1 MYGTL
6 TVDCCVEA
14 AEIRPV
20 ARNLIYLRA
29 STLRTDAPRT
39 SGPRLEEQQ
48 QAGMECF
55 CLLDVPVLV
64 RLFAFG
70 VFLLP
75 RSKSRAT
82 KQIGVT
88 LIMSKDGEDP
98 VGGLS
103 GRADDGDDADTNAS
117 PAAVA
122 QRMSGIGTTTRT
134 DAVGPAS
141 NGGSGMPPSH
151 PATVPQSVPS
161 SIPPGRSLMTAVEW
175 SPIVGKDTVMEEDA
189 SKVPPLPPNLSPADL
204 TAQPQQNG
212 AVGAASD
219 GSTGLD
225 IDQVLGLVD
234 DLPDPASIPEPTPVG
249 SLMSTAGIAPPTS
262 ASVSNGGAVG
272 GSSAA
277 SKASSGVSYPTTA
290 GLGSSA
296 SKTAST
302 SASAA
307 STTTTAAAAS
317 TAAAP
322 GESES
327 GDRRQRRLERNRESA
342 RASRRRRK
350 VYLEELEEKVVCLS
364 EEMDQGRRD
373 HVRQA
378 LGTVMKL
385 RMDRLKE
392 VERDLGLD
400 LARLQIGG
408 DSVDD
413 DAVGARHN
421 TRSSNR
427 SDNSNSS
434 MNPALEHHVR
444 ALDTYLSRTSD
455 ELRLA
460 EIFRKQQL
468 LSLSLPQYRKF
479 VLWLTIQNDFFYRGG
494 RAASERLSAARI
506 GERVSSM
513 WCSCAEMRLLFC
525 TLSCFI
531 LFLLLIESIRQKCIQ
546 NTNFPPNFL
555 L

>member
-1 MYGTL
+1 MYCIPSAQIL
-6 TVDCCVEA
+6 ARVE
-14 AEIRPV
+14 
-20 ARNLIYLRA
+20 
-29 STLRTDAPRT
+29 
-39 SGPRLEEQQ
+39 Q
-48 QAGMECF
+48 
-55 CLLDVPVLV
+55 
-64 RLFAFG
+64 
-70 VFLLP
+70 
-75 RSKSRAT
+75 RSREGA
-82 KQIGVT
+82 T

-103 GRADDGDDADTNAS
+103 GADDGHAADTNAS

-141 NGGSGMPPSH
+141 SGGSGMPPSH
-151 PATVPQSVPS
+151 PGTVPQSVPS
-161 SIPPGRSLMTAVEW
+161 SAPSSIAPGRSLMTAVEW
-175 SPIVGKDTVMEEDA
+175 SPIVGKDSVMEEDA

-204 TAQPQQNG
+204 TAQQQQNG

-219 GSTGLD
+219 GSAGLD

-290 GLGSSA
+290 GLGSSS

-307 STTTTAAAAS
+307 TTTAAAAS

-373 HVRQA
+373 HVQQA

-408 DSVDD
+408 DTADD
-413 DAVGARHN
+413 DAAAGTCHN

-427 SDNSNSS
+427 SGNNNSS

-468 LSLSLPQYRKF
+468 LSLSLPQFRKF
-479 VLWLTIQNDFFYRGG
+479 VLWLTVQNDLFYRGG

-506 GERVSSM
+506 GERVSSVC
-513 WCSCAEMRLLFC
+513 CSFAEMWFLFC

-531 LFLLLIESIRQKCIQ
+531 LFLLLIKSMRHKCIQ
-546 NTNFPPNFL
+546 NANSPSNFL
-555 L
+555 F